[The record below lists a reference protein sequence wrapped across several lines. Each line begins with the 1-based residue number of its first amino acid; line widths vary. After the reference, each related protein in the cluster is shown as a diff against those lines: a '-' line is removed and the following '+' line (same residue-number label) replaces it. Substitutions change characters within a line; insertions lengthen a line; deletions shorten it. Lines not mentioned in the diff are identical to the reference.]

1 MDSFDYV
8 DQNVIDLIKSLNGNK
23 NRLKFE
29 FDVKYEVRL
38 YADGDKTKEVISGE
52 IIQEIDK
59 DSILKQAPSW
69 FQQLIVTTI
78 FDVNSIDLFFCRS

>member
-1 MDSFDYV
+1 
-8 DQNVIDLIKSLNGNK
+8 
-23 NRLKFE
+23 
-29 FDVKYEVRL
+29 VKYEVRL
-38 YADGDKTKEVISGE
+38 YADWDKTKEVISGE
-52 IIQEIDK
+52 IIQEIEK